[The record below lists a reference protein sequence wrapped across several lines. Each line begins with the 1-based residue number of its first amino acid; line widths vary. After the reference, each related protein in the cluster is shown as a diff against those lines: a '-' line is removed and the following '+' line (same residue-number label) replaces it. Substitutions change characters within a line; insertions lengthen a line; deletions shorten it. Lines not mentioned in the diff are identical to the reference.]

1 MALGTIRAKTPILV
15 LVGLC
20 LILGSIAANY
30 AGLFAKASR
39 ERAQLQQQVGVL
51 QDTLSEKEA
60 EISTLTEQIE
70 ALEAEKKVLEEEL
83 KTYEATKTLLEAEKE
98 LLKAQIE
105 GLESDVERLQAE
117 VLELRSA
124 VDITLVA
131 VSFSRTEDTS
141 SLLQYWIDRANKTV
155 YVMVMLI
162 TQDELAAA
170 LIDAYERG
178 VEVKVII
185 DGYVVVTGSY
195 NWSWSAEESNDEN
208 VLILKSSV
216 IAQAYLDEFYRI
228 WEGTVRVTREEEVVT
243 LHVVINEVE
252 QNPAG
257 TDYGYEWVELYN
269 PTDQPVDIGGWTL
282 STTHGVTVT
291 LVIPEGTIIYPGE
304 YLVYS
309 YAGQWLDN
317 EDESVILR
325 DALGIIVDE
334 TPLLNDPY
342 NDDWAWSRHPNGV
355 DTDSVLDWVFQP
367 STMGYANP

>member
-1 MALGTIRAKTPILV
+1 M
-15 LVGLC
+15 
-20 LILGSIAANY
+20 
-30 AGLFAKASR
+30 
-39 ERAQLQQQVGVL
+39 
-51 QDTLSEKEA
+51 
-60 EISTLTEQIE
+60 
-70 ALEAEKKVLEEEL
+70 
-83 KTYEATKTLLEAEKE
+83 LLEAEIAI
-98 LLKAQIE
+98 LKAQKVK
-105 GLESDVERLQAE
+105 LESDVKSLQAE
-117 VLELRSA
+117 ILELRSA

-141 SLLQYWIDRANKTV
+141 SLLQYWIDRANETV

-185 DGYVVVTGSY
+185 DDEWLYASGSDYQRILDAGIDIRDDNRAGLMHHKVMIIDGYVVVTGSY

-208 VLILKSSV
+208 VIILKSSV
-216 IAQAYLDEFYRI
+216 IAQAYLEEFNRI
-228 WEGTVRVTREEEVVT
+228 WEGTVKVTREEEEVVT

-291 LVIPEGTIIYPGE
+291 LLIPDGPIIYPGE

-309 YAGQWLDN
+309 YTGQWLDN

-325 DALGIIVDE
+325 DASGIIVDE

-342 NDDWAWSRHPNGV
+342 NDDWAWSRHPNGI
-355 DTDSVLDWVFQP
+355 DTDSALDWVFQP
-367 STMGYANP
+367 STMGYANL